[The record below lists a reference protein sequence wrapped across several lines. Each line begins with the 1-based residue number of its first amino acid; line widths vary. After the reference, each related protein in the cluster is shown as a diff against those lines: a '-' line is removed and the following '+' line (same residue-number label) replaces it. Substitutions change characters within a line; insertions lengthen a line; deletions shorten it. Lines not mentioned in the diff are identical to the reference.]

1 MDGTGDGAGRRAEG
15 GNARVDGASR
25 VGGAVMTLAWV
36 LAVALIGVVA
46 WWAVAAV
53 VDPGEGRA
61 SVLSPVEVQSARAA
75 QGAAAPDP
83 NATPAP
89 SPTPEPTATPTP
101 EPTASP
107 SASGEVARTWDVTGG
122 QVGVV
127 CRGRTLDL
135 LYATPVEGWT
145 VDLGDAD
152 DDELEVEFRSGESE
166 TKLQAVCVDG
176 VPTASVEDDTDE
188 D

>member
-1 MDGTGDGAGRRAEG
+1 MDGTGGAGRRG
-15 GNARVDGASR
+15 GNAGGTGR
-25 VGGAVMTLAWV
+25 VGGAVMVLAWV
-36 LAVALIGVVA
+36 LAVALVGLVA

-61 SVLSPVEVQSARAA
+61 SVLSPVEVESARAA
-75 QGAAAPDP
+75 QEAAAPDP
-83 NATPAP
+83 TVGPTP
-89 SPTPEPTATPTP
+89 SPTSEPTADPTI
-101 EPTASP
+101 EPTEP
-107 SASGEVARTWDVTGG
+107 PTTTGEVARTWDVTGG

-127 CRGRTLDL
+127 CRGAALEL

-145 VDLGDAD
+145 VELGDD
-152 DDELEVEFRSGESE
+152 DDDLEVEFRTGGSE

>member
-1 MDGTGDGAGRRAEG
+1 MDGTGGGAGRRG
-15 GNARVDGASR
+15 GSAGDDGASR
-25 VGGAVMTLAWV
+25 AGGAVMVLAWV

-53 VDPGEGRA
+53 VDPDEGRA
-61 SVLSPVEVQSARAA
+61 SVLSPVEVESARAA
-75 QGAAAPDP
+75 QEAAAPDP
-83 NATPAP
+83 TAGPTPSTTP
-89 SPTPEPTATPTP
+89 SPTPEPTADPTDA
-101 EPTASP
+101 PTGA
-107 SASGEVARTWDVTGG
+107 GEVARTWDVAGG

-127 CRGRTLDL
+127 CRGATLHL

-152 DDELEVEFRSGESE
+152 DDDDLEVEFSRGESE
-166 TKLQAVCVDG
+166 TKVQAVCVDG
-176 VPTASVEDDTDE
+176 VPTASVEDDSDE

>member
-1 MDGTGDGAGRRAEG
+1 MDGTGGGAGRRG
-15 GNARVDGASR
+15 GSAGDDGASR
-25 VGGAVMTLAWV
+25 VGGAVMVLAWV

-61 SVLSPVEVQSARAA
+61 SVLSPVEVESARAA
-75 QGAAAPDP
+75 QEAAAPDP
-83 NATPAP
+83 TGTPTP
-89 SPTPEPTATPTP
+89 SPTPEPTADPT
-101 EPTASP
+101 EAPT
-107 SASGEVARTWDVTGG
+107 GEVARTWDVAGG

-127 CRGRTLDL
+127 CRGAALDL

-145 VDLGDAD
+145 VELGDAD
-152 DDELEVEFRSGESE
+152 DDDLEVEFRSGESE
-166 TKLQAVCVDG
+166 TKLHAVCVDG
-176 VPTASVEDDTDE
+176 VPTASVEDDSHE